1 MVYFN
6 LLLIIVIGGAIS
18 LLEVPGLLQPNKRGE
33 LIAFCG
39 FLLIGIAL
47 SVAMTLKLPIPNPTN
62 GIEFVFRPI
71 TRLFYPQ

>member
-6 LLLIIVIGGAIS
+6 LLLIIVIGGVIT
-18 LLEVPGLLQPNKRGE
+18 LLELPGLLQQEKRGE
-33 LIAFCG
+33 LIAFCC

-47 SVAMTLKLPIPNPTN
+47 SVAITLKLPVPNPTN

>member
-6 LLLIIVIGGAIS
+6 LCLIIIIGGVIS
-18 LLEVPGLLQPNKRGE
+18 LIEVPGLLKQEKRGE
-33 LIAFCG
+33 LIAFCS

-47 SVAMTLKLPIPNPTN
+47 SVAMTLKLPVPNPTN
-62 GIEFVFRPI
+62 VIEFVFRPI